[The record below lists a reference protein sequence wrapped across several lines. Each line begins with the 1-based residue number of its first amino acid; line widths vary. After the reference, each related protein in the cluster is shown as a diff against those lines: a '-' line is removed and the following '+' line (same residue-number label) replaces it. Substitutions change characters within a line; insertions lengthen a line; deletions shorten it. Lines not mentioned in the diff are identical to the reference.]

1 MMAETFVEQ
10 TRDGSGHIVDFPLF
24 NVEDK
29 QTYDKTFFMSP
40 GKEVTS
46 EIPSVKK
53 PAALKLTSK
62 SFVSKSRAST
72 SPCSSSL
79 S

>member
-1 MMAETFVEQ
+1 MMAEIFVEQ

-46 EIPSVKK
+46 EIPSVK
-53 PAALKLTSK
+53 
-62 SFVSKSRAST
+62 
-72 SPCSSSL
+72 
-79 S
+79 